1 MRNDIKYHIIDPY
14 SSLNTDNEA
23 ITILLKISEGSVSI
37 STIYIAP
44 ASTIS
49 TTLLDNIKK
58 TADNIITTGDLNA
71 KHTDFNCSKSD
82 KWGLALKKALYNGDL
97 FIAGNSKPTHRDGR
111 TNKSDT
117 IDYIISSPA
126 IFNKIQN
133 LTLNNDLSSDH
144 SAILFDFSTNLN
156 KSILPPIKVKLYHK
170 ADWDSI
176 NSSLSKHLTILQ
188 EQILNLI
195 SLENADPI
203 NIINNAATILSN
215 TILDIYNNLPE
226 KIIKPNTSIPLSI

>member
-1 MRNDIKYHIIDPY
+1 M
-14 SSLNTDNEA
+14 DN
-23 ITILLKISEGSVSI
+23 V
-37 STIYIAP
+37 
-44 ASTIS
+44 
-49 TTLLDNIKK
+49 
-58 TADNIITTGDLNA
+58 IITGGLNA
-71 KHTDFNCSKSD
+71 KHVDFNCTKSD
-82 KWGLALKKALYNGDL
+82 KWSLALKKALYNTDL
-97 FIAGNSKPTHRDGR
+97 FIADNSKPTHRDGT
-111 TNKSDT
+111 TNKSDI

-156 KSILPPIKVKLYHK
+156 KSILPSIKVKLYHK

-195 SLENADPI
+195 SSENDYPI
-203 NIINNAATILSN
+203 NIINNEATIFSD
-215 TILDIYNNLPE
+215 TILDIYNNLPK
-226 KIIKPNTSIPLSI
+226 KIIKPDTSIPFHSITHETKKN